1 MSVIIAKA
9 DGTGEVFKRE
19 KLLFSLRRSGA
30 DSDIAEHI
38 TKAIERELHEG
49 MTTGE
54 IYAKAFAHLRRHP
67 RGLAARYSL
76 KRAILDFGPSGFP
89 FESYIAELLRAEGY
103 TTSVDV
109 LVPGRCVEHEV
120 DVVAKKNGTATYVEA
135 KFHNSAGFKTDVKT
149 VLYVKARMDDIKDF
163 VSSAGL
169 TKSRIHGMIVTNT
182 KFTSQAVQFAS
193 CASLQLLG
201 WEYPEGKTLHDRIHE
216 AELYPITALTTL
228 KSREKMELLRERIV
242 LCKDLSHRTEE
253 LARVGVTSRRAEQV
267 FHEIG
272 ALCVPGKGI

>member
-1 MSVIIAKA
+1 MSILITKA

-30 DSDIAEHI
+30 DPDIAEHI
-38 TKAIERELHEG
+38 TEAIERELHEG

-54 IYAKAFAHLRRHP
+54 IYGKAFAHLRRH
-67 RGLAARYSL
+67 RGGLAARYSL

-103 TTSVDV
+103 ATSVDV

-120 DVVAKKNGTATYVEA
+120 DVVAKKNGTTTYVEA

-149 VLYVKARMDDIKDF
+149 VLYVKARIDDINKGQ
-163 VSSAGL
+163 GL
-169 TKSRIHGMIVTNT
+169 IVTNT

-193 CASLQLLG
+193 CSSLQLLG

-216 AELYPITALTTL
+216 AQLYPITALTTL

-242 LCKDLSHRTEE
+242 LCKDLPHQIEA
-253 LARVGVTSRRAEQV
+253 LARAGVTSRKAEQV
-267 FHEIG
+267 LHEVG